1 MCEECE
7 SERATTLVF
16 RLHRQTDT
24 HIHTLTWNNT
34 GFIITHGEHP
44 FLSPFMEMRA
54 RPPVSVLCVWF
65 TRTPTC
71 FGKFSAYTSTCSTR
85 FPLDNTF
92 AWRLRTHPHRRK
104 HRLNTSTHISTWRSQ
119 FTYRKSRRRLPSHHY
134 IDFVYFPHRKQTNSN
149 MSYSMHSPLL
159 GCIICMCECW
169 CIKCM

>member
-1 MCEECE
+1 MWTVYKRQIFTVAADYFHQTMCEECE

-24 HIHTLTWNNT
+24 YIHTLTWNNT

-104 HRLNTSTHISTWRSQ
+104 HRLTHEHPHFHMTFSVYIPKIEASSALTSLHGFHIFSA
-119 FTYRKSRRRLPSHHY
+119 
-134 IDFVYFPHRKQTNSN
+134 
-149 MSYSMHSPLL
+149 
-159 GCIICMCECW
+159 
-169 CIKCM
+169 